1 MFHSPSVG
9 VAQAQKK
16 RATWTQL
23 FFCRHFLGAGNAS
36 LSPTS
41 RQLFSVPALGHNS
54 SSALPRC
61 RQRFASA
68 YQPPAIFRSCSPPG
82 QSTPRGFEPLRAEH
96 NGFRVHLLSRSDTVS
111 SACTHTPCKLGYR
124 FFFACLPS
132 LQSLWF
138 SLVYSTQSSSTCLF
152 NGKKTGIPV
161 SKKHTK
167 T

>member
-1 MFHSPSVG
+1 MLPLLQDSTTFFHVSQSSVG
-9 VAQAQKK
+9 VAQAQK
-16 RATWTQL
+16 
-23 FFCRHFLGAGNAS
+23 
-36 LSPTS
+36 TS
-41 RQLFSVPALGHNS
+41 HLDTTLLLPP
-54 SSALPRC
+54 LPRC

-68 YQPPAIFRSCSPPG
+68 YQPPAIFRSCSPPR
-82 QSTPRGFEPLRAEH
+82 QSTPRGFEPLRAEP

-111 SACTHTPCKLGYR
+111 SACTHTPCNLAYR